1 MLRSILAVVAGYLF
15 IGVLSSVLGMAAIA
29 AFPDAFTPQGYTD
42 RLSMLLLT
50 IVYVAIVAIAGCWLT
65 ARLAP
70 RNPMKHAL
78 ILGVLGVVTQA
89 AMWSLGPKQAPTW
102 FYLVSI
108 LLVMPYAWIGG
119 RIREKQLERGGA
131 PAIATA

>member
-15 IGVLSSVLGMAAIA
+15 IPIVSFALGFTVIA
-29 AFPDAFTPQGYTD
+29 AFPDAYTPTGYTD
-42 RLSMLLLT
+42 NTTVLLLT
-50 IVYVAIVAIAGCWLT
+50 MVYVAITAIAGCYLT

-70 RNPMKHAL
+70 RDPMKHAL
-78 ILGVLGVVTQA
+78 ILGLLGVITQA
-89 AMWSLGPKQAPTW
+89 AMWAFGPQQAPTW
-102 FYLVSI
+102 FYIASL